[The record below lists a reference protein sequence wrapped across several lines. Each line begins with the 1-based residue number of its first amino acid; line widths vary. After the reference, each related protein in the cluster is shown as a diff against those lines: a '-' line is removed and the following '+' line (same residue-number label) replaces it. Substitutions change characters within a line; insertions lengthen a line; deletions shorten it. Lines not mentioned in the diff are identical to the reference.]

1 MKLVVALIGTILIST
16 LTFGQ
21 KKGTVETKM
30 HVEGICGMCE
40 DRIESALDVKGIW
53 IAEWDVETQKL
64 YVVYKESKITKEQIS
79 ALINEAGHDTELSKA
94 TDEQYGKVHGCCLYR
109 DEAVKKQHNK
119 GAEHED

>member
-1 MKLVVALIGTILIST
+1 MRLFIIAVISIVTFSAQAQNKTADTIW
-16 LTFGQ
+16 
-21 KKGTVETKM
+21 VD
-30 HVEGICGMCE
+30 GICGMCE